1 MAKKQE
7 KVVVPEKPQWEI
19 KDRSYVL
26 IDQAPLGYHL
36 RTQNVFVFDEEK
48 GYEREITYSRNQR
61 TIFVDEMKGD
71 IRPAHVWFRDGY
83 LFVPKTNV
91 TLQKL
96 LAAHPSKDKVYYEVD
111 NQAIAEDTIDLLE
124 LELEAMTLASSMDID
139 HAEAVLRSEV
149 GSTVSKMSSKEIKR
163 DLLLFAR
170 TKPVLFLELAS
181 DDSLQL
187 RNIGI
192 RAVERKIITLSNDQ
206 RTFNWGETGRKLM
219 NVPFDEN
226 PYSALS
232 SWFKTDEGLD
242 VLKSVEKRLNS

>member
-1 MAKKQE
+1 
-7 KVVVPEKPQWEI
+7 
-19 KDRSYVL
+19 
-26 IDQAPLGYHL
+26 
-36 RTQNVFVFDEEK
+36 
-48 GYEREITYSRNQR
+48 
-61 TIFVDEMKGD
+61 
-71 IRPAHVWFRDGY
+71 

-91 TLQKL
+91 MLQKL
-96 LAAHPSKDKVYYEVD
+96 LAVHPMRDKVYYEVD
-111 NQAIAEDTIDLLE
+111 NQAIAEDTVDLLE

-139 HAEAVLRSEV
+139 HAEAVLRSEK
-149 GSTVSKMSSKEIKR
+149 GSGVSNMSSKEIKR
-163 DLLLFAR
+163 DLLLLAR
-170 TKPVLFLELAS
+170 TKPVLFLELAN

-206 RTFNWGETGRKLM
+206 RTFNWGETGRKLI
-219 NVPFDEN
+219 NIPFDEN